1 MRLRSDEPERTDKM
15 SWIPGARSSGV
26 LGRWRA
32 EGRWGRLVAAIA
44 IWLTVIVVA
53 AVVAVVSVHDRAIG
67 LGLAAMVVGLGLL
80 IADPLLLV
88 VLGLPGAL
96 LIQRVGGS
104 GTNLSAADLII
115 FIGAL
120 VALFHVRWDQAPNL
134 RRFMRGIVWF
144 QMVLILTVVAHPF
157 RDNIIEWFHR
167 WSYVGGSV
175 LVGWVIATY
184 GRTKQAFRLFLAG
197 SSLLAVIAMEH
208 ALTSHFQPAQWSVY
222 QKNGIGA
229 IMWIAI
235 LIAQI
240 NPPWTGIGRTEARL
254 NKYLC
259 IGGLLASQSRQE
271 IILLILG
278 IAASY
283 VLNPELRGRAK
294 LLMVFAIPAAVVLY
308 FSFSNAAKNNPKFN
322 SVSVRVDQI
331 GAAIHV
337 WHLSPLLGEGMRFYN
352 LPQFIT
358 VTAPPNV
365 LIDNL
370 ASSGILGSVAFFF
383 MVVISLWVLYRVP
396 YTFGT
401 LGLVILAGHYIDG
414 LFDIFWIGASSI
426 APFVIAGISVGMA
439 DLDLTKRGI
448 TARTDDRRSMH
459 RLTHGSLAGIEAE
472 PAPPLRGGR
481 QPVPDR
487 HRMAAAWCSAR
498 SYSVDAARAAYRI
511 LPAR

>member
-1 MRLRSDEPERTDKM
+1 M
-15 SWIPGARSSGV
+15 SRISGAYASGV

-32 EGRWGRLVAAIA
+32 EHRWGRLVSATAL
-44 IWLTVIVVA
+44 WLTVIVVA
-53 AVVAVVSVHDRAIG
+53 GVAGAVSVHDRAIG
-67 LGLAAMVVGLGLL
+67 LALAAMVVGLGLL

-120 VALFHVRWDQAPNL
+120 VALFHVRWNEAPNL

-144 QMVLILTVVAHPF
+144 QMVLVLVVVAHPF
-157 RDNIIEWFHR
+157 RDNIVEWFHR

-197 SSLLAVIAMEH
+197 SSVLAVIAMEH
-208 ALTSHFQPAQWSVY
+208 AVTSHFQPAQWSVY

-235 LIAQI
+235 LITQI
-240 NPPWTGIGRTEARL
+240 NPPWTGIGRTEARV

-259 IGGLLASQSRQE
+259 FGGLLASQSRQE
-271 IILLILG
+271 LILLILG

-283 VLNPELRGRAK
+283 VLNPELRGRVK
-294 LLMVFAIPAAVVLY
+294 WLVILAIPISVVLY
-308 FSFSNAAKNNPKFN
+308 FSFTNAAKNNPKFN

-383 MVVISLWVLYRVP
+383 MVVVSLWVLYRVP

-426 APFVIAGISVGMA
+426 APFVIAGISLGMA
-439 DLDLTKRGI
+439 DQDLVKRGI
-448 TARTDDRRSMH
+448 TAKTDDRRSMH
-459 RLTHGSLAGIEAE
+459 RLTNGSRIESE
-472 PAPPLRGGR
+472 PAPTPSRR

-487 HRMAAAWCSAR
+487 SPLSTAWWSAR
-498 SYSVDAARAAYRI
+498 SYSADAARAVYRF